1 MHNYKKILHFI
12 LILSGIFFYQNIYAQ
27 FDIPKKPSNTTE
39 QTSVFDFGA
48 VLNGMEKEQL
58 ERKLIQYADST
69 SNQVVV
75 ITIPSFK
82 GENIGLLTPQW
93 AHEWGIG
100 EKGKDNGVLV
110 LLARD
115 ERKIWISPG
124 YGVEDRLTA
133 GIVGEIIRNE
143 IIPEFKKEN
152 YFAGLE
158 HGTDAI
164 IKALSGK
171 YKNDKPKNTD
181 DSIDYQFIIFI
192 AFIILLLILSQ
203 RGGGKGG
210 GGRYRSEPDL
220 FDMITIGRAGRSF
233 GGGGFGGGSSGGFG
247 GGGFGGGFGGG
258 GFSGGGAG
266 GSW

>member
-12 LILSGIFFYQNIYAQ
+12 LILSSIFFYQNIHAQ
-27 FDIPKKPSNTTE
+27 FDIPKKPSNTSE

-48 VLNGMEKEQL
+48 ILNNTEKEHL

-75 ITIPSFK
+75 ITIPTLK

-100 EKGKDNGVLV
+100 QKGKDNGVLV
-110 LLARD
+110 LLAKE

-143 IIPEFKKEN
+143 IIPEFKKDD
-152 YFAGLE
+152 YFAGLDY
-158 HGTDAI
+158 GTDAI

-171 YKNDKPKNTD
+171 YKNDQPKNTD
-181 DSIDYQFIIFI
+181 DSPNFQFIFFI
-192 AFIILLLILSQ
+192 AFIILLIILSK

-210 GGRYRSEPDL
+210 GGKYRSEPDL

-233 GGGGFGGGSSGGFG
+233 GGGFGGGGSGGFG